1 MRRKLVVSCGG
12 VMMALALRAN
22 AADPPAPAKP
32 REGRG
37 FIIGGGLGPSR
48 INFGGAEGLVLVTG
62 ESIGTIPIGGG
73 QSLDRRTGRVLPLA
87 LVPADAEGVVPIP
100 ARQDGAALSIQLGW
114 SFSRR
119 LAILADFDINGGWG
133 DSFNQVVGAGVLRY
147 SPTPRLWLQAGPA
160 TGDLS
165 YGFSTRSV
173 AQDVA
178 GTGAGFLVAGGLV
191 VLQKPRLLLDLQ
203 ARYGTLWFDQ
213 FRGTNLS
220 VQIGIMRRRS

>member
-1 MRRKLVVSCGG
+1 
-12 VMMALALRAN
+12 MMALALRAN

-48 INFGGAEGLVLVTG
+48 LNFGGAEGLVLMTG
-62 ESIGTIPIGGG
+62 KSIGTIVLLPSGET
-73 QSLDRRTGRVLPLA
+73 LDRRAGRILPRA

-100 ARQDGAALSIQLGW
+100 ARQDGAALSLQLGW

-119 LAILADFDINGGWG
+119 FAILADFDINAGWG
-133 DSFNQVVGAGVLRY
+133 DSFNQIVGAGVLRY

-203 ARYGTLWFDQ
+203 ARCGTVWFDQ
-213 FRGTNLS
+213 FRGTSLS
-220 VQIGIMRRRS
+220 VQVGIMRRRS